1 MVCLGYKYND
11 RLCDNIHI
19 WHVSD
24 VQKLENNANFRELM
38 ERGSWCIVYIWW
50 QIVNNG
56 ILSAVKLVWY
66 LSALKFVILGKGKK
80 GTCLIVKR
88 DIVCAWIRDR
98 TIVNVDTLFFS
109 ESA

>member
-38 ERGSWCIVYIWW
+38 ERGS
-50 QIVNNG
+50 
-56 ILSAVKLVWY
+56 
-66 LSALKFVILGKGKK
+66 
-80 GTCLIVKR
+80 
-88 DIVCAWIRDR
+88 
-98 TIVNVDTLFFS
+98 
-109 ESA
+109 